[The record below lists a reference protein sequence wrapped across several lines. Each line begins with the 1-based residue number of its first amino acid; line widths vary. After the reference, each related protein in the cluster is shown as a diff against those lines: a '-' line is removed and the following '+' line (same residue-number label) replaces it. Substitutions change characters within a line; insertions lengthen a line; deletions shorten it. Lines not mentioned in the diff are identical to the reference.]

1 MEYEEDQKHQLL
13 AKMIAYVVLP
23 ILGFLF
29 AIIGA
34 IIFCFF
40 Y

>member
-1 MEYEEDQKHQLL
+1 MEYEEDQKHHLL

-23 ILGFLF
+23 ILGLLL